1 MHHHVQAETKT
12 LFRIILWYRILI
24 LLSPSHKWAQGS
36 RSYKMCASSTDGN
49 EETDPWIQL
58 SAIKPDIVRLQNQKM
73 TKLILLLLV
82 SQAKVIWPLKSYS

>member
-36 RSYKMCASSTDGN
+36 RSYKMCASSTDEN

-58 SAIKPDIVRLQNQKM
+58 SAIKPDIVRF
-73 TKLILLLLV
+73 
-82 SQAKVIWPLKSYS
+82 AKPENDEAHFAFVGFTS